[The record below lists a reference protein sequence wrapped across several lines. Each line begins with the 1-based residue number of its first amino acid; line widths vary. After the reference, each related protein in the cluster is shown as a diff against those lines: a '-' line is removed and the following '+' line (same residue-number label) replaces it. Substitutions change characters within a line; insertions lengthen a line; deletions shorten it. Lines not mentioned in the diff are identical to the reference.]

1 MPRIQIS
8 GNTAQKGIEVHIT
21 LDSAILSYCGKDRAG
36 YGRSE
41 FNFVHCI
48 ISDENSLVSNEYSSI
63 WSDGGEMG
71 NRLSD

>member
-8 GNTAQKGIEVHIT
+8 GNTVQNDIEVHVT
-21 LDSAILSYCGKDRAG
+21 LDSAVLSYCGKDKTG

-41 FNFVHCI
+41 FTFVHCS
-48 ISDENSLVSNEYSSI
+48 ISDESSLVSNEYSSI